1 MIIPWPLGLLIYV
14 AILVAA
20 SLIVVALECRR

>member
-1 MIIPWPLGLLIYV
+1 MIIPWPLGLLIY
-14 AILVAA
+14 ALILIIA